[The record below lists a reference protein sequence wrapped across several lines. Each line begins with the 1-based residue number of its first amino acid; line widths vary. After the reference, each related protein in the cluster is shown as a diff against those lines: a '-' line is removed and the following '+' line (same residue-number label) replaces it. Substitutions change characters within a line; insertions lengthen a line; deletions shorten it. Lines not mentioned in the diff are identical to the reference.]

1 MSRRAIIIG
10 AGIGGL
16 AAGIALGNV
25 GVDVEIYEQ
34 SEGLREVGAGITLY
48 GNALKALARIGL
60 DRVVAEHGAFARSGR
75 YTTSGGRVLTE
86 FGEKHSRNLQM
97 LGIHRGDL
105 MDCLANRFGKD
116 EIKLGRKFVEYNQD
130 ESGVIASFED
140 GSVARGNLLVGADG
154 LRSAVARQMHG
165 DTAPRYSG
173 SFAWRGVSELAHEKI
188 PFGSGLISFGRG
200 LQFGAVHIGGGK
212 IYWFGAVSDPE
223 GHGGRTGIKDVLSV
237 FGDWHEPVAD
247 LIESTPEA
255 ELLTHDLYD
264 RDPRPFWAAGRV
276 ALLGDAA
283 HPMVPYMGQGGCQA
297 LEDAV
302 LLAFALKFEARP
314 DVALG
319 LYEFERRTRA
329 ESFVVGSRKAQTLT
343 MTSTAPA
350 CLFRDLGLSL
360 MPKSILLKQF
370 HTLSSHHLPNLV

>member
-1 MSRRAIIIG
+1 MSRRAIIVG

-16 AAGIALGNV
+16 AAGIALRAV
-25 GVDVEIYEQ
+25 GVDVEIFEQ
-34 SEGLREVGAGITLY
+34 SEELREVGAGITLY

-60 DRVVAEHGAFARSGR
+60 DRVVVEHGAFARSGR
-75 YTTSGGRVLTE
+75 YTTSSGRVLTRFDE
-86 FGEKHSRNLQM
+86 QHSRELEM

-105 MDCLANRFGKD
+105 LDCLATRFGKD
-116 EIKLGRKFVEYNQD
+116 AIKLGRKLVEYKQD
-130 ESGVIASFED
+130 ESEVVAVFED
-140 GSVARGNLLVGADG
+140 GSIARGNLLIGADG
-154 LRSAVARQMHG
+154 LYSAVARQMHG
-165 DTAPRYSG
+165 DAAPRYSG
-173 SFAWRGVSELAHEKI
+173 SFAWRGVSELAHMEM

-200 LQFGAVHIGGGK
+200 LQFGAVHIGGGR
-212 IYWFGAVSDPE
+212 IYWFGAVQDPE
-223 GHGGRTGIKDVLSV
+223 GHGGRTGIKDVLSI
-237 FGDWHEPVAD
+237 FGDWHEPIAA

-264 RDPRPFWAAGRV
+264 RDPRPFWASGRV

-302 LLAFALKFEARP
+302 FLAFALKFEARP

-329 ESFVVGSRKAQTLT
+329 DSFVARSRSAQTWT
-343 MTSTAPA
+343 MTSTSPA
-350 CLFRDLGLSL
+350 CLLRDLGLFL
-360 MPKSILLKQF
+360 MPRSVLLKQF
-370 HTLSSHHLPNLV
+370 HTLSSYHLPDLT